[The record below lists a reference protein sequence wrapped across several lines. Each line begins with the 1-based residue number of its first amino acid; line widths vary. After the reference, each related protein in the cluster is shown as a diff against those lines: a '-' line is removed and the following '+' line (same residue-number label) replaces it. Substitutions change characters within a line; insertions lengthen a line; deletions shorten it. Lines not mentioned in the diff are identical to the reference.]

1 MKKDHLQ
8 ILVEDVNDKLKVL
21 VEGISMLQDDMRQ
34 VKKSVTDISEVKT
47 DIKIIK
53 AAVTDQSRTINS
65 HERRIGLL
73 ERVAS

>member
-34 VKKSVTDISEVKT
+34 VKKSVTDIPEVKT
-47 DIKIIK
+47 DIKIIR

-65 HERRIGLL
+65 HDRRIDLL

>member
-34 VKKSVTDISEVKT
+34 VKKSVTDIPEVKT

-53 AAVTDQSRTINS
+53 AAVTDQSRTINN
-65 HERRIGLL
+65 HDRRIGLL
-73 ERVAS
+73 ERVTS